1 MGIQHWKQDGIP
13 VAELTGPEKRIVD
26 APSAL
31 ELAMTARHEA
41 GASAL
46 LVDKAAVAEDFFI
59 LSTGLAGEILEKFI
73 QYRIK
78 MAVCGDFPATAYVAS
93 ADFIYK
99 STTGATFSCCPQRGR
114 RRFQAARADSW
125 KGVRRMTEEGQYL
138 PGGYFASESQAGGE
152 AESPPARPK
161 YNETFEDD
169 AEVREAIL
177 RELLG
182 ELGEG
187 VCMLG
192 PVRFHYIYPTPGGK
206 PLLHEL
212 QLHRPGRRPCDHR
225 RPCWTDPALT
235 ISSAHTPHHSLP
247 DERRG
252 MVCDDGVER
261 FLCYAKPVTIG
272 HDCWFR
278 ANVVVCPGVTIG
290 ENCVIGAGSVVTRD
304 IPAGSFAAGN
314 PARVIRPIT
323 AADTVRG
330 RFPGIGE

>member
-1 MGIQHWKQDGIP
+1 
-13 VAELTGPEKRIVD
+13 
-26 APSAL
+26 
-31 ELAMTARHEA
+31 
-41 GASAL
+41 
-46 LVDKAAVAEDFFI
+46 
-59 LSTGLAGEILEKFI
+59 
-73 QYRIK
+73 
-78 MAVCGDFPATAYVAS
+78 
-93 ADFIYK
+93 
-99 STTGATFSCCPQRGR
+99 
-114 RRFQAARADSW
+114 
-125 KGVRRMTEEGQYL
+125 MTEEERIFRGEL
-138 PGGYFASESQAGGE
+138 FASEEPELVEKKRRAHRLSQ
-152 AESPPARPK
+152 K

-192 PVRFHYIYPTPGGK
+192 PVRFHYGCHTRVGNHCFMNFNFTVQDDALVTIGDHCNFGPNVTIVTPMH
-206 PLLHEL
+206 PM
-212 QLHRPGRRPCDHR
+212 
-225 RPCWTDPALT
+225 
-235 ISSAHTPHHSLP
+235 LP

-272 HDCWFR
+272 HDCWFG

-314 PARVIRPIT
+314 PARVIPPDYGGGYRPRPLPP
-323 AADTVRG
+323 ASGGNKNRG
-330 RFPGIGE
+330 PGQLVQALAVYRKSLFDRLLNFLNPKRVQKVG

>member
-1 MGIQHWKQDGIP
+1 
-13 VAELTGPEKRIVD
+13 
-26 APSAL
+26 
-31 ELAMTARHEA
+31 
-41 GASAL
+41 
-46 LVDKAAVAEDFFI
+46 
-59 LSTGLAGEILEKFI
+59 
-73 QYRIK
+73 
-78 MAVCGDFPATAYVAS
+78 
-93 ADFIYK
+93 
-99 STTGATFSCCPQRGR
+99 
-114 RRFQAARADSW
+114 
-125 KGVRRMTEEGQYL
+125 MTEEERIFRGEL
-138 PGGYFASESQAGGE
+138 FASEEPELVEKKRRAHRLSQ
-152 AESPPARPK
+152 K

-192 PVRFHYIYPTPGGK
+192 PVRFHYGCHTRVGNHCFMNFNFTVQDDALVTIGDHCNFGPNVTIVTPMH
-206 PLLHEL
+206 PM
-212 QLHRPGRRPCDHR
+212 
-225 RPCWTDPALT
+225 
-235 ISSAHTPHHSLP
+235 LP

-272 HDCWFR
+272 HDCWFG

-330 RFPGIGE
+330 RFHGIRGE